1 MNWLNRFLL
10 ANWSWLMDGMLLF
23 MALIIGIQVGESH
36 VHKEWNAEKSKNE
49 QLAAKLEQHV
59 TDVKLMQNQ
68 INQEISNDFS
78 KKSKLLADRLLS
90 PGGVGLCNSAAGN
103 NRDLSTVPKGPLGA
117 NDSSPDTLPSPRGS
131 QMSSTC
137 EMLTKDAAQTTLML
151 QELQGWVTRQGH
163 FSDVAVEKPSV
174 K

>member
-1 MNWLNRFLL
+1 MNWLDRFLL
-10 ANWSWLMDGMLLF
+10 ANWSWLMNGMLLLMF
-23 MALIIGIQVGESH
+23 LIIGIQLGESH

-59 TDVKLMQNQ
+59 ADVKLMQNL

-78 KKSKLLADRLLS
+78 KKSKLLAERLPDPRVVGVCYSSS
-90 PGGVGLCNSAAGN
+90 PGR
-103 NRDLSTVPKGPLGA
+103 RDLSAVPQGSLGA

-151 QELQGWVTRQGH
+151 QELQGWVTRQGQ